1 MDYDQFWLDLN
12 EANSNDIAEWK
23 LEYSFKDFYGAE
35 DFSPKEFQGILDKM
49 KIEDDF
55 FKQYFAANSVQK
67 VDYECD
73 EVCKAY
79 HICTIAEQDYGQFEV
94 CIKNESP
101 TTTENP
107 DFSTS
112 ENPKST
118 TENPD
123 LSTTEN
129 TDISTS
135 ANPKSITENPD
146 STTTPNGSSRFVFDF
161 FAILFLI
168 SLSL

>member
-1 MDYDQFWLDLN
+1 MNPLTSFFSFQILDYDQFWLDLN

-23 LEYSFKDFYGAE
+23 LEYSFKDFYGAK
-35 DFSPKEFQGILDKM
+35 DFSPQEFQGILDKM

-101 TTTENP
+101 P
-107 DFSTS
+107 ST
-112 ENPKST
+112 
-118 TENPD
+118 
-123 LSTTEN
+123 
-129 TDISTS
+129 
-135 ANPKSITENPD
+135 TENPD
-146 STTTPNGSSRFVFDF
+146 STTMTTSNGSSRFVFDLF
-161 FAILFLI
+161 TFLFLI

>member
-12 EANSNDIAEWK
+12 EANTNDIAEWK
-23 LEYSFKDFYGAE
+23 LEYSFKDFYGAK
-35 DFSPKEFQGILDKM
+35 DFSPQEFQGILDKM

-55 FKQYFAANSVQK
+55 FKQYFEANSVQK

-101 TTTENP
+101 P
-107 DFSTS
+107 ST
-112 ENPKST
+112 
-118 TENPD
+118 
-123 LSTTEN
+123 
-129 TDISTS
+129 
-135 ANPKSITENPD
+135 TENPD
-146 STTTPNGSSRFVFDF
+146 STTMTTSNGSSRPVFDLF
-161 FAILFLI
+161 TFLFLI